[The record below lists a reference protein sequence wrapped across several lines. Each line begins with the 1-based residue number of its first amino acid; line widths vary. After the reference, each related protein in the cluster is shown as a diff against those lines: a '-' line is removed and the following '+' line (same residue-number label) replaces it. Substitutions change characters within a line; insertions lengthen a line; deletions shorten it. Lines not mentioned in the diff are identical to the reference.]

1 MLSKE
6 RKFRI
11 MNIFN
16 EKSFVTIAELMED
29 LNVSK
34 STVTRDL
41 IELEKDGIIQRER
54 GGAIKVEMSETLN
67 NFKDIPVREKEMIHS
82 DSKRLICENAANN
95 IMDGDCVYID
105 SGTTPSYLIQFLGNK
120 NIKVV
125 TPSTYV
131 IRKLPL
137 DFRGEVYL
145 VGGQFNVGYDMSI
158 GYHTLDMIKKF
169 HFNKAFFSASGVN
182 LENGEVVS
190 VDFEIGSVKEEV
202 LKRSDHKYLLI
213 DDSKLSIRAIATWA
227 DIFDFEKV
235 YMNEPENK
243 KIKLPKH
250 FYICK

>member
-54 GGAIKVEMSETLN
+54 GGATKVEMSETLN

-158 GYHTLDMIKKF
+158 GYHTLDMIKNF
-169 HFNKAFFSASGVN
+169 IS
-182 LENGEVVS
+182 
-190 VDFEIGSVKEEV
+190 I
-202 LKRSDHKYLLI
+202 KRS
-213 DDSKLSIRAIATWA
+213 SQQVA
-227 DIFDFEKV
+227 
-235 YMNEPENK
+235 
-243 KIKLPKH
+243 
-250 FYICK
+250 